1 MADVKKKP
9 GLNLN
14 KLSELMVK
22 FSDKQKNVV
31 AAMSKQAG
39 HSDLKRDGKLLADFG
54 EVAMKVATDPEIM
67 MNTQKSMM
75 ADYMAITERFTQKL
89 LGTDKGLSDSSAK
102 IDKRFRSSGWEE
114 NPFFEFL
121 RDSYLISAK
130 NINNTVASVK
140 GIDSKKKKRVEFYTK
155 QMINAMSPS
164 NFLATNPE
172 LLQLTAES
180 GGQNI
185 IEGLDNFLND
195 VSCGDG
201 NLDISMTDQHAFKLG
216 KNIASTPGSVVFQN
230 DIVQLIQYKPS
241 TNEVFE
247 IPVMISPPFIN
258 KYYILDINEK
268 TSLVKWLTDQGY
280 TVFVISWI
288 NPGKSHAD
296 KSYDDYMV
304 QGHLE
309 VLDVI
314 SHITKQPKISAIGY
328 CTGGTL
334 LATTAAY
341 LAALGED
348 RFASLTYMA
357 TLMDFSDPG
366 ELGIFL
372 EESQVKSIIEDIKEV
387 GYLDGRHLAKTFNML
402 KPNDLV
408 WSYAV
413 DNYLKGKEPVPF
425 DILFWNSDST
435 NLPASMYSFYLQN
448 MYIENK
454 LIEPGGITIGGIP
467 IDIRKISTPSYFLTT
482 EDDHI
487 VLWNAS
493 YKGAQ
498 AHSGDVRFVLGGSG
512 HVAGVVNPPSKNK
525 YGYRAAESMSESSDE
540 WLESAVWEE
549 GSWWLDWHDW
559 NIQFAGEHVK
569 KRIPGKGK
577 YKTIEPAPGS
587 YVTRTVEK
595 KVKCRENCSCQKAS
609 RKGITKN
616 LKDRLL

>member
-1 MADVKKKP
+1 MADDKKKP
-9 GLNLN
+9 GLDLN

-39 HSDLKRDGKLLADFG
+39 HNDYKKDGKLLADFG
-54 EVAMKVATDPEIM
+54 EVALKMATDPEVVAS
-67 MNTQKSMM
+67 TQKSLV
-75 ADYMAITERFTQKL
+75 ADYTALAEKFTKKFM
-89 LGTDKGLSDSSAK
+89 GTNEGLPVFSAD
-102 IDKRFRSSGWEE
+102 IDKRFRSSEWEK

-130 NINNTVASVK
+130 NINKSVASVK
-140 GIDSKKKKRVEFYTK
+140 GIEPKKKKRVEFYTK

-164 NFLATNPE
+164 NFLSTNPE
-172 LLQLTAES
+172 LLKLTADS

-185 IEGLDNFLND
+185 IEGFDNFLND

-216 KNIASTPGSVVFQN
+216 GNIATTPGVVIFQN
-230 DIVQLIQYKPS
+230 DIVQLVQYKPT

-247 IPVMISPPFIN
+247 IPVVISPPFIN
-258 KYYILDINEK
+258 KFYILDINEK
-268 TSLVKWLTDQGY
+268 TSMVKWLLDQGY

-288 NPGKSHAD
+288 NPDKTHAD
-296 KSYDDYMV
+296 KTYEDYMLR
-304 QGHLE
+304 GHIE

-314 SHITKQPKISAIGY
+314 SHITKQTKVSAIGY

-341 LAALGED
+341 LAAKGED

-357 TLMDFSDPG
+357 TMMDFSDPG

-372 EESQVKSIIEDIKEV
+372 EESQVKSIISDIEEV

-454 LIEPGGITIGGIP
+454 LIEPGGITMDGVP
-467 IDIRKISTPSYFLTT
+467 IDIRKIKTPSYFLTT

-487 VLWNAS
+487 VLWHAS
-493 YKGAQ
+493 YKGAK
-498 AHSGDVRFVLGGSG
+498 AHSGKVKFVLGGSG

-525 YGYRAAESMSESSDE
+525 YGYRYAETLPESSEE
-540 WLESAVWEE
+540 WLESANWEE

-559 NIQFAGEHVK
+559 NIPYAGEQVK
-569 KRIPGKGK
+569 KRIPGRGK
-577 YKTIEPAPGS
+577 YKKLEEAPGS
-587 YVTRTVEK
+587 YVMKTVEK

-609 RKGITKN
+609 RKGITKKY
-616 LKDRLL
+616 KDRLL

>member
-1 MADVKKKP
+1 MPDEKKKP
-9 GLNLN
+9 GLDLN

-22 FSDKQKNVV
+22 FSDKQKNVA
-31 AAMSKQAG
+31 AAMAKQTG
-39 HSDLKRDGKLLADFG
+39 HSDYEKDGRLLADFS
-54 EVAMKVATDPEIM
+54 EVAMKIATDPELLKNAQTKIM
-67 MNTQKSMM
+67 S
-75 ADYMAITERFTQKL
+75 DYTALAGKFTQKMM
-89 LGTDKGLSDSSAK
+89 GINGESSTVSAT
-102 IDKRFRSSGWEE
+102 IDKRFRNSAWEE

-121 RDSYLISAK
+121 RDSYLLSAK
-130 NINNTVASVK
+130 NITKTVSSVK
-140 GIDSKKKKRVEFYTK
+140 GIEPKKKKRVEFYTK
-155 QMINAMSPS
+155 QMVNAMSPS
-164 NFLATNPE
+164 NFLTTNPE
-172 LLQLTAES
+172 LLKLTAES

-185 IEGLDNFLND
+185 IEGFDNFLND

-201 NLDISMTDQHAFKLG
+201 NLDISMTDQEAFELG
-216 KNIASTPGSVVFQN
+216 KNIATTPGIVVYQN
-230 DIVQLIQYKPS
+230 DIIQLIQYKPT

-247 IPVMISPPFIN
+247 IPVLISPPFIN
-258 KYYILDINEK
+258 KFYILDINEK
-268 TSLVKWLTDQGY
+268 GSMVKWLIDQGY

-288 NPGKSHAD
+288 NPGKAHAD
-296 KSYDDYMV
+296 KTYEDYMM

-309 VLDVI
+309 ALDVVKHI
-314 SHITKQPKISAIGY
+314 SKQPKVSAIGY

-341 LAALGED
+341 LASKGED

-366 ELGIFL
+366 ELGVFL
-372 EESQVKSIIEDIKEV
+372 EESQVESIIEDIQAV

-413 DNYLKGKEPVPF
+413 DNYLKGKDPVPF

-435 NLPASMYSFYLQN
+435 NLPASMYSYYLQN

-454 LIEPGGITIGGIP
+454 LIEPGGITVNDVP
-467 IDIRKISTPSYFLTT
+467 IDLRKIKVPAYFLTT

-493 YKGAQ
+493 YKGAL
-498 AHSGDVRFVLGGSG
+498 AHSGDVKFVLGGSG

-525 YGYRAAESMSESSDE
+525 YGYRVGESLPETSEE
-540 WLESAVWEE
+540 WLESTTWEE

-559 NIQFAGEHVK
+559 NIQFAGEQMK
-569 KRIPGKGK
+569 KRIPGRGK
-577 YKTIEPAPGS
+577 YKKIEPAPGS
-587 YVTRTVEK
+587 YVARTVEK

-609 RKGITKN
+609 RKGITKK